1 MVGEMDINELR
12 EEIDKVDREI
22 VELFSKRMRI
32 CEDIGKYKIEK
43 GLQVLDVSREVDKL
57 QAVRDIVDEG
67 LEDEVEELFKTL
79 MTLSR
84 RRQQILI
91 DESEGK

>member
-1 MVGEMDINELR
+1 MDINELR

-22 VELFSKRMRI
+22 VELFSKRMHI

>member
-1 MVGEMDINELR
+1 MDINELR

-84 RRQQILI
+84 RRQQILL